1 MRRRKEKSDVRE
13 LKRVYHAY
21 KEYIIRHGAAF
32 NLDPRYRFLFNI
44 LNYSSIV
51 QFQ

>member
-32 NLDPRYRFLFNI
+32 NLDPRYPCL
-44 LNYSSIV
+44 LSTNYSSRSILV
-51 QFQ
+51 S